1 MPMIQI
7 TMLAGRTAELKRKIA
22 QRITDVMVEETGT
35 AREGVNIAFF
45 EVAKESYARGGV
57 LISDK

>member
-7 TMLAGRTAELKRKIA
+7 TMLSGRTAEQKRKIA
-22 QRITDVMVEETGT
+22 QRITDVMEETGT
-35 AREGVNIAFF
+35 AREGVAVAFY
-45 EVAKESYARGGV
+45 EVSKESYARGGV

>member
-7 TMLAGRTAELKRKIA
+7 TMLTGRTTEQKRNIA
-22 QRITDVMVEETGT
+22 QRLTDVLVEETGT
-35 AREGVNIAFF
+35 AREGVAVAFY
-45 EVAKESYARGGV
+45 EVSKESYAGGGV